1 MTNRTNHPVIIAA
14 RRTPVGRFLGGLTR
28 VSAPQIGAWTIE
40 AVLKDSGVDY
50 EKIDECVMG
59 CVLQAGLGQNPSRQA
74 GLKAGLPDTLSAVTV
89 NKVCGS
95 GLHAVMQAAQSI
107 RVGDNSV
114 VVAGGME
121 NMSNSPHLAHIR
133 GGVKFGAGELIDHM
147 EHDGLT
153 CPFEG
158 WGMGSAAEWTA
169 QEYGITRDQQDE
181 FSATSHQRAA
191 KCADEGW
198 YDREIVSL
206 EASQIKQRSDLTRDE
221 GVRADSTT
229 ESLGKLRPAF
239 AEDGTVTAGN
249 ASQISDGG
257 AAVVVAS
264 QEAATESGAT
274 VMARI
279 VSCNTVGVEPK
290 KIFTAPGLGVA
301 QLLEQNNLTTDDVDL
316 FEINEAFAVQV
327 LQNIAHLGID
337 RERLNV
343 GGGGI
348 AIGHPIGASGT
359 RVLVSLIHHMQ
370 RTNASRGVVSLC
382 LGGGN
387 AVSMLI
393 ERD

>member
-1 MTNRTNHPVIIAA
+1 MTNQTNQPVIIAA

-28 VSAPQIGAWTIE
+28 VPATQLGAWAIE
-40 AVLKDSGVDY
+40 AAIKDAGVDY
-50 EKIDECVMG
+50 PSIDECVMG
-59 CVLQAGLGQNPSRQA
+59 CALQAGLGQNPSRQA
-74 GLKAGLPDTLSAVTV
+74 GLKAGLPNTLSAVTV

-95 GLHAVMQAAQSI
+95 GLHAVMQGAQSI
-107 RVGDNSV
+107 RAGDNSV

-133 GGVKFGAGELIDHM
+133 GGVKFGAGEMIDHM
-147 EHDGLT
+147 QHDGLT

-158 WGMGSAAEWTA
+158 WGMGNAAEWIA
-169 QEYGITRDQQDE
+169 EEYSISREQQDE
-181 FSATSHQRAA
+181 FAATSHQRAA
-191 KCADEGW
+191 KSAKEGW
-198 YDREIVSL
+198 YNDEIISL
-206 EASQIKQRSDLTRDE
+206 EAGQIKQREDVTQDE
-221 GVRADSTT
+221 GVRADSTA

-239 AEDGTVTAGN
+239 AKEGSVTAGN

-264 QEAATESGAT
+264 QDAAKEIGAA

-279 VSCNTVGVEPK
+279 VDSNTVGVDPK

-301 QLLEQNNLTTDDVDL
+301 LLLKKNNLTVDDVDL
-316 FEINEAFAVQV
+316 FEINEAFAGQV
-327 LQNIAHLGID
+327 LQNVEYLGVD
-337 RERLNV
+337 QTKLNV

-359 RVLVSLIHHMQ
+359 RVLVSLVHHMQ
-370 RTNASRGVVSLC
+370 RTNSSRGVVSLC

>member
-1 MTNRTNHPVIIAA
+1 MTNQTNQPVIIAA

-28 VSAPQIGAWTIE
+28 VPATQLGTWAIE
-40 AVLKDSGVDY
+40 AAIKDASVDHAL
-50 EKIDECVMG
+50 IDECVMG

-95 GLHAVMQAAQSI
+95 GLHAVMQGAQSI
-107 RVGDNSV
+107 RAGDNSV

-121 NMSNSPHLAHIR
+121 NMSNSPHLTHIR
-133 GGVKFGAGELIDHM
+133 GGVKFGAGEMIDHM
-147 EHDGLT
+147 QYDGLT

-158 WGMGSAAEWTA
+158 WGMGNAAEWIA
-169 QEYGITRDQQDE
+169 KEYSISRDQQDE
-181 FSATSHQRAA
+181 FAARSHQRAA
-191 KCADEGW
+191 KSAEEGW
-198 YDREIVSL
+198 CNDEIISL
-206 EASQIKQRSDLTRDE
+206 EASQIKQREDVTQDE

-229 ESLGKLRPAF
+229 ESLGKLPPAF
-239 AEDGTVTAGN
+239 VKDGSVTAGN
-249 ASQISDGG
+249 ASQISDG
-257 AAVVVAS
+257 AAALVVTS
-264 QEAATESGAT
+264 HETATEIGAT

-279 VSCNTVGVEPK
+279 VDSNTVGVEPK
-290 KIFTAPGLGVA
+290 KIFTAPALGVGK
-301 QLLEQNNLTTDDVDL
+301 LLEQNNLTVDDVDL

-327 LQNIAHLGID
+327 LQNITQLGIKQSK
-337 RERLNV
+337 LNI

-348 AIGHPIGASGT
+348 AIGHPIGASGA
-359 RVLVSLIHHMQ
+359 RVLVSLVHHMQ
-370 RTNASRGVVSLC
+370 RMNASRGVVSLC

>member
-1 MTNRTNHPVIIAA
+1 MTNQTAQPVIIAA

-28 VSAPQIGAWTIE
+28 VPATQLGAWAID
-40 AVLKDSGVDY
+40 AVIKDAGVDHSLV
-50 EKIDECVMG
+50 DECVMG

-74 GLKAGLPDTLSAVTV
+74 GLSAGLPTTLSAVTV

-95 GLHAVMQAAQSI
+95 GLHAVMQGAQSI
-107 RVGDNSV
+107 RAGDNSV

-121 NMSNSPHLAHIR
+121 NMSSSPHLTHVR
-133 GGVKFGAGELIDHM
+133 GGIKFGAGEMVDHM
-147 EHDGLT
+147 QHDGLT

-158 WGMGSAAEWTA
+158 WGMGSAAEWIA
-169 QEYGITRDQQDE
+169 NEYDISREQQDE
-181 FSATSHQRAA
+181 FAATSHQRAA
-191 KCADEGW
+191 KSTEEGW
-198 YDREIVSL
+198 CNNEIISL
-206 EASQIKQRSDLTRDE
+206 EASQTKQREDINKDE
-221 GVRADSTT
+221 GVRADSTK
-229 ESLGKLRPAF
+229 ESLAKLRPAF
-239 AEDGTVTAGN
+239 SKEGSVTAGN

-264 QEAATESGAT
+264 QDAANEIGAT

-279 VSCNTVGVEPK
+279 VDSNTVGVEPK
-290 KIFTAPGLGVA
+290 KIFTAPGVGVA
-301 QLLEQNNLTTDDVDL
+301 KLLEQNNLTADDVDL

-327 LQNIAHLGID
+327 LQNISHLGID
-337 RERLNV
+337 QSKLNV

-348 AIGHPIGASGT
+348 AIGHPIGASGA
-359 RVLVSLIHHMQ
+359 RVLVSLVHHMQ